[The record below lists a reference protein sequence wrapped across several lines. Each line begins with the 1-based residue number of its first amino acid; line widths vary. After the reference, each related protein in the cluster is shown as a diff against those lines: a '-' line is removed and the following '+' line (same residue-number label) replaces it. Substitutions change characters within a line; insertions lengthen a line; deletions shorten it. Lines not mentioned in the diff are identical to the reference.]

1 MPTVADAA
9 VRREALDPNGSFI
22 VQAPAGSGKTELL
35 IQRYLVLLARVD
47 HPESIVAITF
57 TRKAAAEMRF
67 RLIEALQRAVSGEPP
82 AQEHARATWELA
94 RAALE
99 RDRALDW
106 RLLQNPARLRI
117 LTIDALC
124 LSLVRQMP
132 WLSRLGAPP
141 APEENAEALYREA
154 ARATLDLLEDD
165 DPRAAGLAH
174 LLAHLDNNYAYIERL
189 LVGMLGRRDQWLQLI
204 MALRSHYADGEESAA
219 VLRSLMEEQLAAI
232 TQQAQA
238 DAQQGL
244 KRSGQ
249 AEEVVDLAGWAG
261 GNVSDEGDF
270 ISPVR
275 ECAGL
280 AHLPGDDPA
289 DLPAWLGITELL
301 VKKDGDQ
308 RRSVTAREGFPP
320 GARGKERKEQFK
332 SLELS
337 RSTLEVL
344 HNLRTLPPARYED
357 QQWQVLAALFDV
369 LPVAVVQL
377 QEVFKRTGTVDFIE
391 IAMAARTALG
401 PEESPSDLAFALDYR
416 IQHWLV
422 DEFQDTSHSQ
432 FELLRAL
439 TVEWQPDDGRTI
451 FLVGDPM
458 QSIYAFRQAEVGLF
472 LRARRYGLGHLPLK
486 PLRLSVNFRSQAELV
501 DWVNESFEIAF
512 PARED
517 IARGA
522 VTFERSD
529 AFHPALGEAG
539 PAVTM
544 HAFAGKSYD
553 VEAAR
558 VLEIIRRARERD
570 RRGSIA
576 VLVRSRSHLLHI
588 AAALQQAGIRYR
600 AVDIDP
606 LQNRPVVQDLWA
618 LTQALAHPADR
629 PAWLAILRAPWCGLQ
644 LADLLQVCSGEPKA
658 TVWDLLQRPD
668 RLEQLPEHG
677 QQRVARFCRVLER
690 ALPLTGRMPL
700 ARLIEKTWFE
710 LGGPACL
717 TSDEAIADAEAFLD
731 LLEDCSEGG
740 AEIDLDGLQHQ
751 VTRLYAQPD
760 PAADDSLQLM
770 TIHKSKGLEFDTVI
784 LPGLGRAP
792 RNEDA
797 SLLLW
802 MDQSILPGRMAP
814 LLAPI
819 KEAGAE
825 QDPLYRWVLEAQKR
839 KREYEV
845 TRLLYVAVTR
855 ARQHLHLLA
864 HAAWNEKEG
873 EVRTP
878 DRRTLLARL
887 WPQVEEEVQAQVA
900 EQIES
905 QPPERVAP
913 DPLDTRVVT
922 LPLRRLALE
931 WQPPAPPPLLHW
943 RPAPRPM
950 VVLDEER
957 PAAEPLD
964 AERHAL
970 NLVLRHLLRRSAG
983 QHTPAAVRAL
993 LRAEGVA
1000 AARLD
1005 AATQR
1010 ITAALSAIEADP
1022 RGGWLLAAHGEAEW
1036 GLSLTGD
1043 IEGKRL
1049 QASIDRSFVDEQ
1061 GARWL
1066 LAVRMEFQDEAPD
1079 AAAIEEDAARCRNR
1093 LEAGADLVMA
1103 WERSEGRAH
1112 PVRCG
1117 VYYPW
1122 LCAWREWAH
1131 PQSAAAAE

>member
-1 MPTVADAA
+1 MPAVADAA
-9 VRREALDPNGSFI
+9 VRRQALDPDGSLI

-35 IQRYLVLLARVD
+35 IQRYLVLLARVE

-67 RLIEALQRAVSGEPP
+67 RLIEALQRAVKDEPP
-82 AQEHARATWELA
+82 EAEHARLTWDLA

-99 RDRALDW
+99 RDRERDW
-106 RLLQNPARLRI
+106 QLLQNPARLRI

-154 ARATLDLLEDD
+154 ARDTLDLLEHD
-165 DPRAAGLAH
+165 DPRADGLAR

-189 LVGMLGRRDQWLQLI
+189 LIGMLGRRDQWLPLV
-204 MALRSHYADGEESAA
+204 MELRRVYSDGEDSAAALRA
-219 VLRSLMEEQLAAI
+219 LMEEQLAAI

-238 DAQQGL
+238 DARQGL
-244 KRSGQ
+244 ARSAQSG
-249 AEEVVDLAGWAG
+249 AIVDLAAWAG
-261 GNVSDEGDF
+261 GNVGDEGDF

-280 AHLPGDDPA
+280 TQTPGDDPA
-289 DLPAWLGITELL
+289 DLPAWLGIAELF
-301 VKKDGDQ
+301 VKKDGDP

-320 GARGKERKEQFK
+320 GARGKEWKELFK
-332 SLELS
+332 SIELS
-337 RSTLEVL
+337 RSTLEAL
-344 HNLRTLPPARYED
+344 HNLRSLPPARFDD

-377 QEVFKRTGTVDFIE
+377 QDVFKRTGTVDFIE
-391 IAMAARTALG
+391 IAMAARAALG
-401 PEESPSDLAFALDYR
+401 PEESPSDLAYALDYR

-439 TVEWQPDDGRTI
+439 TVEWQPGDGRSI

-486 PLRLSVNFRSQAELV
+486 PLRLSVNFRSQAGIVE
-501 DWVNESFEIAF
+501 WVNESFELAF
-512 PARED
+512 PAKED

-529 AFHPALGEAG
+529 AFHPALDEAG
-539 PAVTM
+539 PAVTV
-544 HAFAGKSYD
+544 HALAGRNYD

-558 VLEIIRRARERD
+558 VLQIIRAARERE
-570 RRGSIA
+570 RKGRIA

-606 LQNRPVVQDLWA
+606 LQMRPVVQDLLA
-618 LTQALAHPADR
+618 LMRALAHPADR
-629 PAWLAILRAPWCGLQ
+629 PAWLAIVRAPWCGLK
-644 LADLLQVCSGEPKA
+644 LADLLHLCGGEPKA
-658 TVWDLLQRPD
+658 TVWDLLQRPERVGGLSED
-668 RLEQLPEHG
+668 G
-677 QQRVARFCRVLER
+677 QVRASRFCGVMER
-690 ALPLTGRMPL
+690 ALPLAGRMPL
-700 ARLIEKTWFE
+700 ARLVEKTWFE

-717 TSDEAIADAEAFLD
+717 SGEEAIADAEAFLD
-731 LLEDCSEGG
+731 LLEDCCEGG
-740 AEIDLDGLQHQ
+740 AEADFDDVQRQ
-751 VTRLYAQPD
+751 VARLYAQPD
-760 PAADDSLQLM
+760 PAADDTLQLM

-784 LPGLGRAP
+784 LPGLGRVP
-792 RNEDA
+792 RNEET

-802 MDQSILPGRMAP
+802 MDQAILPGRMAP
-814 LLAPI
+814 LLAPV

-825 QDPLYRWVLEAQKR
+825 QDPLYRWVLEEQKL

-845 TRLLYVAVTR
+845 TRLLYVATTR
-855 ARQHLHLLA
+855 ARKHLHLLA
-864 HAAWNEKEG
+864 HAGWNEKSD
-873 EVRTP
+873 EVRMP

-887 WPQVEEEVQAQVA
+887 WPQVEDEAQAQVA
-900 EQIES
+900 AQIQG
-905 QPPERVAP
+905 QPPDFLR
-913 DPLDTRVVT
+913 DPLDAPVVS
-922 LPLRRLALE
+922 LPLRRLAAT
-931 WQPPAPPPLLHW
+931 WQPPAPPPMLHW
-943 RPAPRPM
+943 RPEPRP
-950 VVLDEER
+950 VLAHDEER

-964 AERHAL
+964 ADGHAR
-970 NLVLRHLLRRSAG
+970 NRVLRQLLRCPEAQRS
-983 QHTPAAVRAL
+983 QAVHAL

-1000 AARLD
+1000 AARLEESG
-1005 AATQR
+1005 QR
-1010 ITAALSAIEADP
+1010 IRTALAAMAADD
-1022 RGGWLLAAHGEAEW
+1022 RGRWLLSPRQKAEW
-1036 GLSLTGD
+1036 GLSLSGEV
-1043 IEGKRL
+1043 EGKRV
-1049 QASIDRSFVDEQ
+1049 QVGIDRSFIDEQ

-1066 LAVRMEFQDEAPD
+1066 LTVRMEFQGEAPD
-1079 AAAIEEDAARCRNR
+1079 AALIEEDVARCRER
-1093 LEAGADLVMA
+1093 LEAGAGLIAAID
-1103 WERSEGRAH
+1103 RSEGRPH
-1112 PVRCG
+1112 PVRLG

-1122 LCAWREWAH
+1122 LCVWRAWTL
-1131 PQSAAAAE
+1131 PQTAAAAE